1 MADEIRFAPTIHE
14 RPSVPKRERLFAP
27 MYCLC
32 GLMQDEG
39 GHSVHSEHW
48 ITRRTF
54 LRSPSLQP
62 DRLSGH
68 SHLLTWVFH
77 SGNRNWESTV

>member
-1 MADEIRFAPTIHE
+1 MADENRVAQMTHE
-14 RPSVPKRERLFAP
+14 RPSAPKRERLFAP

-32 GLMQDEG
+32 GLMQNDG
-39 GHSVHSEHW
+39 GQSIYSEHW

-54 LRSPSLQP
+54 LRSPSLKP
-62 DRLSGH
+62 DRLAAH

-77 SGNRNWESTV
+77 SGNRN